1 MQELDRQE
9 AAARADLDWL
19 KHQQRVVTWAAR
31 WGHMLVPLLPDV
43 RRLLAC
49 HTRTRTP
56 RYPPTHTPGQA
67 HSHSRT
73 LIDHLLR
80 YHPLA
85 ARMFPGS
92 SAFLAGQRLRHLS
105 HDVNSTSGDVPVS
118 QDTPLSPGGERG
130 VFWVCCGRCA
140 RCANSVCTCVCVRV
154 RCMHAVCSLCARV
167 PRPVCGALFDHFS
180 WNTHSVPTP
189 STIATEHL
197 STW

>member
-19 KHQQRVVTWAAR
+19 RHQQRVVTWAAR
-31 WGHMLVPLLPDV
+31 WGHMLVPLLSFL

-56 RYPPTHTPGQA
+56 RYPSTHTPGQA

-92 SAFLAGQRLRHLS
+92 SASLASQRLRHLS

-118 QDTPLSPGGERG
+118 RDTPLSPGGELG
-130 VFWVCCGRCA
+130 VLWVCCGLCA
-140 RCANSVCTCVCVRV
+140 RCANCVCTCVCAVCMLCV
-154 RCMHAVCSLCARV
+154 RCAHAFRTLCAAPCPITSR
-167 PRPVCGALFDHFS
+167 G
-180 WNTHSVPTP
+180 THIHSPPPP
-189 STIATEHL
+189 S
-197 STW
+197 